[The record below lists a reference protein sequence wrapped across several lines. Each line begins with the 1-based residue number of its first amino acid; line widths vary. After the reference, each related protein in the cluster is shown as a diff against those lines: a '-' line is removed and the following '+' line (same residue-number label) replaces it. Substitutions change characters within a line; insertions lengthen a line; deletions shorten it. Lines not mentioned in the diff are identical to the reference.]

1 VSVGV
6 EALFTSALGL
16 QPPWVVEDVK
26 LDTAKRRIDFE
37 VGCRGALLACPQCGA
52 ASQPVHD
59 RLRRSWRHL
68 DFFQFEAWLHA
79 DVPRVA
85 CAGCG
90 KTTQLPVPWA
100 RPGSGFTAAFEALA
114 LALCRELPVRQAA
127 ALLRCSDKQ
136 LWLRIEFY
144 VDQARALEDFSG
156 VEIVGIDET
165 SLRRGQ
171 DYITVVHDLDL
182 KRLLYATEGRD
193 HQTVVDFA
201 ADLKAHGGDPEE
213 VRHVCQDMSTAF
225 AKGVGQALPNAAISY
240 DRFHVVALAIDA
252 MDQVRRA
259 EMRDEPRAV
268 DAALGDSGRKTIKGL
283 MWGMRK
289 NPAGWSARQLDAMH
303 RLQHSTLKSAR
314 AWRLKMALR
323 EVYARARAHNSAEH
337 AAADLRGWLSW
348 ARRCRLDPFKKLAA
362 TIKARFDA
370 VVRGMTDHRS
380 NAFVEA
386 MNGLLQQAK
395 RAARGFRTSR
405 NFIAIAYLR
414 LSRLKHL
421 PAHPFTPAMPK

>member
-1 VSVGV
+1 M
-6 EALFTSALGL
+6 
-16 QPPWVVEDVK
+16 
-26 LDTAKRRIDFE
+26 
-37 VGCRGALLACPQCGA
+37 
-52 ASQPVHD
+52 
-59 RLRRSWRHL
+59 RRS
-68 DFFQFEAWLHA
+68 
-79 DVPRVA
+79 
-85 CAGCG
+85 
-90 KTTQLPVPWA
+90 
-100 RPGSGFTAAFEALA
+100 LA
-114 LALCRELPVRQAA
+114 AA

-171 DYITVVHDLDL
+171 DYITVVHDLDF

-240 DRFHVVALAIDA
+240 ARFHVVALAIDA

-289 NPAGWSARQLDAMH
+289 NPAGWSARQIDAMH
-303 RLQHSTLKSAR
+303 WLQHSTLKSAR